1 MDRLGE
7 QMYSVT
13 EVAKYLN
20 VSRRTVQRMIWK
32 KELRAFLVG
41 GQYRIPPLAVEHM
54 LRPEEVFDPFDE
66 THKQISLF

>member
-7 QMYSVT
+7 RMYSIT

-41 GQYRIPPLAVEHM
+41 GQYRIPPLAIEHM
-54 LRPEEVFDPFDE
+54 LCPDEVFDPFDE
-66 THKQISLF
+66 SHKQISLF